1 MVMKRDYLSASA
13 LKAFAKS
20 PNHYL
25 DYVQRKFEPS
35 RAMELGTLIHCL
47 ILEPEEFD
55 SRYAVAPKVDRRTKA
70 GKEEW
75 LAFQDANGHLQVID
89 QAFYDEA
96 AACVE
101 AAEKDPNL
109 QRILNEPFHAEQ
121 QLDGDLFDFPFT
133 ARLDLETEGFVYDL
147 KTCQD
152 ASPDGF
158 QRAAYNLDYHL
169 QATIY
174 RMLTGKPF
182 RWIAVETSSPYNVM
196 VYNQSEEAF
205 QRTKARLGNLVEAF
219 VVWDGKPKGYSTEV
233 QTLDLPRWA

>member
-1 MVMKRDYLSASA
+1 MKRDYLSASA

-47 ILEPEEFD
+47 LLEPGEFQY
-55 SRYAVAPKVDRRTKA
+55 RYAVAPKVDKRTKA

-75 LAFQDANGHLQVID
+75 AAFQNVNGHLDIIE
-89 QAFYDEA
+89 QAFYNEA
-96 AACVE
+96 FAVVE
-101 AAEKDPNL
+101 AAQKDSNL
-109 QRILNEPFHAEQ
+109 QRILNEPFHAEE
-121 QLDGDLFDFPFT
+121 QLDADLFGFPFT
-133 ARLDLETEGFVYDL
+133 ARLDLETEGFVYDV

-152 ASPDGF
+152 ASPEGF

-174 RMLTGKPF
+174 RLMTGKPF
-182 RWIAVETSSPYNVM
+182 RWIAIETSSPYNVM
-196 VYNQSEEAF
+196 VYNQSEEAYE
-205 QRTKARLGNLVEAF
+205 RSKARLEKLVKQF
-219 VVWDGKPKGYSTEV
+219 VEWDGEPMGYSTEV